1 MVAEASAPAPRLSF
15 VPPLPS
21 VMPSTPRARRAPLS
35 PEAQAARVA
44 HCRRIASLGGQATVK
59 ARGTSWM
66 SQIGK
71 AGFQAALDLGYGEY
85 LLTKLAPSYRA
96 KFGRDPVVG
105 RNKAGDKARAQARRA
120 TPTLGACQW
129 PACTAPATE
138 RHHVDGWTVSDD
150 TTGLCTAHHD
160 AFDRAYRATRK
171 VWRPRT
177 ADPVTPRAVAISIGI
192 GLDQGIPF

>member
-1 MVAEASAPAPRLSF
+1 MVAEASAPAPRLSL
-15 VPPLPS
+15 VPP
-21 VMPSTPRARRAPLS
+21 VMPAPPRARRAPLS
-35 PEAQAARVA
+35 PEAHAARAA
-44 HCRRIASLGGQATVK
+44 HCRRIATLGGQATVK

-66 SQIGK
+66 SEIGK
-71 AGFQAALDLGYGEY
+71 LGFQAALDLGYGEY

-96 KFGRDPVVG
+96 KFGTDPVLG
-105 RNKAGDKARAQARRA
+105 RNKAGDAARAQARRA

-129 PACTAPATE
+129 PDCTAPATE
-138 RHHVDGWTVSDD
+138 RHHIDGWKHSDA

-171 VWRPRT
+171 VWRPFT

-192 GLDQGIPF
+192 GLGEAVPF